1 MTDPV
6 RFGVVGVGNFGR
18 LHALTL
24 AGLAEAELV
33 AVVDRHQSAL
43 DAMRRE
49 LPHVRPWTDFEDA
62 LQEAGAEAW
71 VIATN
76 TRSHIP
82 VAERILSAG
91 RQVLVEKPLAQS
103 VVSAQQLAPLVAPD
117 SRNLMLGHTL
127 LFAPEFRQLS
137 HEIQERGPLHYFQS
151 VRHRPSHLADRYQ
164 ESPLRLLMVHDLYLA
179 FAITGGEE
187 PVRVSARLR
196 PRRGGGFD
204 LAQAELEWANG
215 VWGSLTASFLTPP
228 GMPPDGFD
236 RLEIFGRGW
245 AAQLRLNPQPLE
257 IWSDRAE
264 WPLALG
270 IYADPT
276 APSGWLAE
284 ELRHFCRVVR
294 GRTQVPFGARYS
306 DAVRIQD
313 WLERLELSATQHR
326 PVSTGP
332 PTVV

>member
-6 RFGVVGVGNFGR
+6 RVGVVGVGNFGR

-24 AGLAEAELV
+24 AGLAEAKLV

-43 DAMRRE
+43 AAIRRE
-49 LPHVRPWTDFEDA
+49 TPHVRPWTDLEDA

-76 TRSHIP
+76 TRSHVP
-82 VAERILSAG
+82 LAERILSAG
-91 RQVLVEKPLAQS
+91 GSVLIEKPLAQS
-103 VVSAQQLAPLVAPD
+103 LNAAQQLEPLVAPD
-117 SRNLMLGHTL
+117 SRNVMMGHTL
-127 LFAPEFRQLS
+127 LFAPEFRQLL
-137 HEIQERGPLHYFQS
+137 QEVRGRGPLAYFHS
-151 VRHRPSHLADRYQ
+151 VRHRPSRLADHYH

-179 FAITGGEE
+179 FALMNGEE
-187 PVRVSARLR
+187 PQRVSARLR
-196 PRRGGGFD
+196 ARHGGGFD

-215 VWGSLTASFLTPP
+215 AWGSLTASFLTPP

-236 RLEIFGRGW
+236 RLELFGRGW

-257 IWSDRAE
+257 IWSDRTE

-270 IYADPT
+270 IHADPT

-294 GRTQVPFGARYS
+294 GRTEVPLGARYP
-306 DAVRIQD
+306 DAVRIQG
-313 WLERLELSATQHR
+313 WLEQLESSAREHR
-326 PVSTGP
+326 SISTEP